1 MSQLPA
7 YLPEAVVRLKD
18 LSLDAFPDS
27 GDFSVESAHRYCSHL
42 ARSHYE
48 NFVVVS
54 RLLPLTLRRHFYHVY
69 AYCRWADD
77 LADEV
82 GDVELSL
89 ELLNWWDSEL
99 QSCYEGDVQHPV
111 FIALRETI
119 DRFEIP
125 ITPFRNLLIAFRQDQ
140 VVTRYRT
147 YAEVIDYCRY
157 SANPV
162 GHLVLYMCGY
172 RDVERQRMAD
182 TTCTA
187 LQLANFWQDVRLD
200 LEKGRIYLP
209 LEDLELF
216 HYPEVDLESKIVDKR
231 FKSLMA
237 YQVTRTRKLFEEGL
251 GLCSLIDRRLRVDI
265 ELFNRC
271 GEAILDQ
278 IERQDFDVLSR
289 RPTLSTARKL
299 CLFLKYTLKRFL

>member
-1 MSQLPA
+1 MPQLPA
-7 YLPEAVVRLKD
+7 YLPEAVAQLKD

-99 QSCYEGDVQHPV
+99 QSCYEGDVRHPV

-140 VVTRYRT
+140 VVTRYGT

-182 TTCTA
+182 KTCTA

-209 LEDLELF
+209 LEDLELY
-216 HYPEVDLESKIVDKR
+216 HYPEADLESKIVDKR

-289 RPTLSTARKL
+289 RPTLSTARKI